1 MELGDWTVREHE
13 LLGKKIA
20 AASITALITL
30 GTPASYIAEA
40 AEKAGMK
47 AVYQVSDHQAGAAV
61 LRDLLEPGAVVL
73 LKGSRGFTM
82 EKILTYF
89 EGM

>member
-1 MELGDWTVREHE
+1 
-13 LLGKKIA
+13 
-20 AASITALITL
+20 
-30 GTPASYIAEA
+30 
-40 AEKAGMK
+40 MK